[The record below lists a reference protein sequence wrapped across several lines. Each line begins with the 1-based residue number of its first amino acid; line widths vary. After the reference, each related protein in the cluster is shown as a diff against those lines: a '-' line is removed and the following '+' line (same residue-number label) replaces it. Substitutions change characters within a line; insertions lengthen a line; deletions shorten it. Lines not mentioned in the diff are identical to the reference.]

1 MSRQLMGQ
9 LLSRMGKLS
18 LIDIDEIL
26 VEQAVSH
33 KRFGE
38 IALSWGLC
46 DPEHVGEAWCNQLA
60 DNVQH
65 VDLHQV
71 GVDAQATAYLSSNLA
86 RQLGAIPIRILGD
99 LVVVAAGHTLNSV
112 EVAELSRTIGKQ
124 IRLVTVDPA
133 QIEIAI
139 HTYYPDQVAA

>member
-1 MSRQLMGQ
+1 MSRQLIGQ

-33 KRFGE
+33 RRFGE

-46 DPEHVGEAWCNQLA
+46 NPEHVGEAWCKQLA
-60 DNVQH
+60 EDVQH
-65 VDLHQV
+65 VDLERV
-71 GVDAQATAYLSSNLA
+71 GVDAHATTYLSSQLA
-86 RQLGAIPIRILGD
+86 KQLGVIPIRILGD
-99 LVVVAAGHTLNSV
+99 LVVVAASHTLNSV

-124 IRLVTVDPA
+124 IRLVTVDPD
-133 QIEIAI
+133 QIQVALR
-139 HTYYPDQVAA
+139 TYYPNQVAA

>member
-1 MSRQLMGQ
+1 MSRQLIGQ

-26 VEQAVSH
+26 VEQAVTH
-33 KRFGE
+33 KQFGE

-46 DPEHVGEAWCNQLA
+46 DPEHIGEAWCNQLA
-60 DNVQH
+60 DGIQH
-65 VDLHQV
+65 VDLEKV
-71 GVDAQATAYLSSNLA
+71 GVDAQATQYLTSNLA

-99 LVVVAAGHTLNSV
+99 LVVVATGHTLNSV
-112 EVAELSRTIGKQ
+112 EVAELSRTVGKQ

-133 QIEIAI
+133 QLQSALQ
-139 HTYYPDQVAA
+139 TYYPDQAAA

>member
-1 MSRQLMGQ
+1 MSRQLIGQ

-33 KRFGE
+33 RRFGE

-46 DPEHVGEAWCNQLA
+46 NPEHVGEAWCKQLA
-60 DNVQH
+60 DDVQH
-65 VDLHQV
+65 VDLERV
-71 GVDAQATAYLSSNLA
+71 GVDAHATTYLSSQLA
-86 RQLGAIPIRILGD
+86 RQLGVIPIRVLGD
-99 LVVVAAGHTLNSV
+99 LVVVATSHTLNSV

-124 IRLVTVDPA
+124 IRLVTVDPD
-133 QIEIAI
+133 QIQVALG
-139 HTYYPDQVAA
+139 TYYPNQVAA